1 MLRRLLCC
9 LGLIS
14 ASLTFADPARPNIVL
29 ILVDDL
35 GYGDLSCFGAKD
47 IRTPHLDRL
56 AAQGSRFTDFYV
68 AQAVCTASRAALLTG
83 CYPNRVGMQGALNHT
98 SRFGLSPAEWT
109 LPKMLKDRGYAS
121 GCFGKWHLGTVPELS
136 APRQGFDEFFGLPY
150 SNDNSKYHPTLAPE
164 MPPLPLLD
172 GEKVAEL
179 DPDQSTFTARFT
191 AKSIDFIERHKDRP
205 FFLYLPHVMPHV
217 PIFAS
222 AKYKG
227 RSARGLYGDVVE
239 ELDEAIGTLLAK
251 LRTAGLEQDTLVI
264 FFSDNGAWTSY
275 GEHAGSNA
283 PLREGKLTCFEG
295 GMRSP
300 LIVRWPGRVPAGRV
314 NATPFMSIDL
324 LPTLTEIVGGK
335 PSTLRIDGRSALRLL
350 RGADEAPPH
359 EALFY
364 YAGEEM
370 HAVRAGRWKLHFDHP
385 YLTNRGAPGKGGKPS
400 GFGTYEPLPI
410 TDSSMDAI
418 ASRHGQKVL
427 RQPQALFDLTAD
439 PGETR
444 DLSAQNPEVVARLSA
459 LAAPVRR
466 ALGDKL
472 TGAGGDERRPAGF
485 IPAK

>member
-1 MLRRLLCC
+1 MLRPLLCWLSLSVC
-9 LGLIS
+9 L
-14 ASLTFADPARPNIVL
+14 AFADPARPNIVL

-35 GYGDLSCFGAKD
+35 GTGDVGCFGAKD
-47 IRTPHLDRL
+47 IRTPHLDAL
-56 AAQGSRFTDFYV
+56 AKQGTRFTDFYV

-98 SRFGLSPAEWT
+98 SRFGLNPSEWT
-109 LPKMLKDRGYAS
+109 LPKMLKDRGYATA
-121 GCFGKWHLGTVPELS
+121 CFGKWHLGTVPELS

-172 GEKVAEL
+172 GETVAEI

-222 AKYKG
+222 DKFKG
-227 RSARGLYGDVVE
+227 RSKRGLYGDVVE
-239 ELDEAIGTLLAK
+239 ELDDAIGTLLAK
-251 LRTAGLEQDTLVI
+251 LQATGLDRNTLVI

-275 GEHAGSNA
+275 GEHAGSNGSF
-283 PLREGKLTCFEG
+283 REGKLTCFEG

-300 LIVRWPGRVPAGRV
+300 LIVRWPGQVPAGRV

-324 LPTLTEIVGGK
+324 LPTLTEVVGGK
-335 PSTLRIDGRSALRLL
+335 SPTLKIDGRSALPLL
-350 RGADEAPPH
+350 RGTSDTAPH

-364 YAGEEM
+364 FAGEEF
-370 HAVRAGRWKLHFDHP
+370 HAVRAGKWKLHFTHP

-410 TDSSMDAI
+410 KDSSMDAI
-418 ASRHGQKVL
+418 ASRHGQKVAT
-427 RQPQALFDLTAD
+427 QPLALYDLTAD

-444 DLSAQNPEVVARLSA
+444 DVSVEHPEVVRRLSA
-459 LAAPVRR
+459 LADPARR

-472 TGAGGDERRPAGF
+472 TGVAGDERRPAGF
-485 IPAK
+485 VPLK